1 MPNLLHLIQRSK
13 EFLHIKSLLTENHRL
28 DLTVIDGVEGV
39 LLSLIGR
46 SLRKKVLVISPT
58 SEDVARLFD
67 SLQVF
72 AGPDCPVYLFPEHD
86 SSSFD
91 RATTDVRSKHLRLK
105 AISGLMS
112 LKQDKPAIFIASVQS
127 ILQKT
132 IDHKTYLEFHQ
143 RLSVGMLE
151 DITVLAKKLI
161 SAGYQ
166 FESISDTPGSIAV
179 RGSIIDVFPP
189 EYGLPLR
196 IEFWGNRIETIRE
209 FDPVTQK
216 STSALQHEVLIGP
229 AEEVLASSID
239 PVDVSALLDEIGFS
253 QFDSEVENEIKAKL
267 FEITDGNYTGDRLL
281 YSGFFCFATL
291 LDYFSNDVIVFADHE
306 ELLSKA
312 QDIGER
318 YRSYKNRNEDGSDW
332 AKHFP
337 TPYVSW
343 HALNISSKK
352 FLFEINLRDPLVNT
366 ISNLLPFT
374 STPVTSKYEGGD
386 WLSQV
391 SGGNTPDHTIFI
403 STAYPKRVQQILGD
417 NDIVSGFVE
426 DVLGTAYE
434 DRVSISPIPMAQG
447 WKYSGDN
454 CFITVLTDTEIFG
467 ASKFLKKGRE
477 IKGKARR
484 VKVSELI
491 AGCFVVHI
499 EHGIGRFFGTK
510 FIDTSDDK
518 RAEYI
523 ILEYANSDKVY
534 VPVDQVDRIT
544 YYSSRD
550 GTVPRLAR
558 LGSGEWEKTKARA
571 KESAQNLA
579 QELLAIY
586 SKRDTVTGHA
596 FTADGPWQGQ
606 LEDGFPYLET
616 TDQLDAIDAVKKD
629 MESSKPMDRLICGDV
644 GYGKTEVA
652 LRAAFKAVVDGKQVA
667 ILVPTTV
674 LAEQHQQTFSD
685 RLMPFPVNI
694 DVLSRLRSKEE
705 QKTLL
710 KGLEYGSVDIVIGTH
725 RLLQNDVTFK
735 DLGLVIIDEE
745 QRFGVAHKDRFKK
758 MRSKV
763 DVLTMTATP
772 IPRTLYISLAGIRD
786 ISKMETPPEDRLSV
800 KTYVVEF
807 AESLVKE
814 AIMKEINRGGQ
825 VFYLHNRVADIGK
838 VYQFLDDLLPDCRI
852 GIAHG
857 RLDETELSRVVDI
870 FRKGEIDVLLC
881 TTIIESGLHVDNANT
896 LIVDNAD
903 RLGLGQLYQLRGRV
917 GRGVTRGYAYFM
929 LPHASSITTNSRRRL
944 QTILDASDLG
954 SGFFVAMRDLEIRGA
969 GNILGAE
976 QSGHVHAIGFDL
988 YTRLIADEV
997 KKLKETPDVNLEEAA
1012 PDDRIRI
1019 ALGMS
1024 AFIPSAYISD
1034 LSTRLELY
1042 NRICLITDRQQI
1054 DSLES
1059 ELVDRFGRLTPE
1071 VEGLL
1076 YTMRLKVE
1084 CSNSG
1089 IVSLVRRGES
1099 IVIELVES
1107 LGGGREA
1114 LKKILALDVEIG
1126 DRRIYLSLKRLG
1138 DEWHQVLLK
1147 VVGEVKS
1154 FNKKIAMMIGD
1165 LN

>member
-1 MPNLLHLIQRSK
+1 MPNLLHLIQESK
-13 EFLHIKSLLTENHRL
+13 EFLHIKSLLTENNRL
-28 DLTVIDGVEGV
+28 DLTVISGVEGV

-46 SLRKKVLVISPT
+46 SLQKRVLVVCPS
-58 SEDVARLFD
+58 SEAVTQLFD

-72 AGPDCPVYLFPEHD
+72 AGPDCSVYLFPEHD

-112 LKQDKPAIFIASVQS
+112 LKKDNPAIFIASVQS

-132 IDHKTYLEFHQ
+132 IDHKTYLEFQQ

-151 DITVLAKKLI
+151 NITALSKKLI
-161 SAGYQ
+161 TAGYQ
-166 FESISDTPGSIAV
+166 FESISETAGSIAV

-189 EYGLPLR
+189 EFELPLR
-196 IEFWGNRIETIRE
+196 IEFWGNKIETIRE

-216 STSALQHEVLIGP
+216 STNTLQHEVVIGP
-229 AEEVLASSID
+229 AEEVLASVID
-239 PVDVSALLDEIGFS
+239 PVEVSALRSEIDFPKFTDEI
-253 QFDSEVENEIKAKL
+253 ENDVNTKLLQIK
-267 FEITDGNYTGDRLL
+267 EGNYTGDRLL

-291 LDYFSNDVIVFADHE
+291 LDYFRHDVIVFVDHE

-312 QDIGER
+312 KDIGER
-318 YRSYKNRNEDGSDW
+318 YSLYKNRGEDDRDW

-337 TPYVSW
+337 SPYVSW
-343 HALNISSKK
+343 DALNISSEK
-352 FLFEINLRDPLVNT
+352 FVFEINLRDSLVNT
-366 ISNLLPFT
+366 VSNLLPFS
-374 STPVTSKYEGGD
+374 STPAMSEYEEGD
-386 WLSQV
+386 WLRQV
-391 SGGNTPDHTIFI
+391 SEANTPDHTIFI
-403 STAYPKRVQQILGD
+403 CTAYSKRVQQILSD

-426 DVLGTAYE
+426 DVLTTAYE
-434 DRVSISPIPMAQG
+434 DRVSICPIPMAQG
-447 WKYSGDN
+447 WKYSSDD
-454 CFITVLTDTEIFG
+454 CFITVLTDAEIFG
-467 ASKFLKKGRE
+467 GSKFLKRKREVKGKGR
-477 IKGKARR
+477 R
-484 VKVSELI
+484 VRVSELV

-499 EHGIGRFFGTK
+499 EHGIGRFSGTK
-510 FIDTSDDK
+510 FMDTTDDK

-523 ILEYANSDKVY
+523 ILEYANSDKLY

-544 YYSSRD
+544 YYSSRE
-550 GTVPRLAR
+550 GSVPRLAR
-558 LGSGEWEKTKARA
+558 LGSGEWEKTKAKA
-571 KESAQNLA
+571 KESAQELA

-586 SKRDTVTGHA
+586 SKRDNVAGYA
-596 FTADGPWQGQ
+596 FTSDGPWQGQ

-616 TDQLDAIDAVKKD
+616 TDQLDAIDAVKQD
-629 MESSKPMDRLICGDV
+629 MESSRPMDRLICGDV

-685 RLMPFPVNI
+685 RLMPFPVSI

-710 KGLEYGSVDIVIGTH
+710 KGLECGSVDIVIGTH
-725 RLLQNDVTFK
+725 RLLQKDVIFK

-758 MRSKV
+758 MRSEV

-800 KTYVVEF
+800 KTYVLEF

-825 VFYLHNRVADIGK
+825 VFYLHNRVADIEK
-838 VYQFLDDLLPDCRI
+838 VYQFLKDLLPDCRI

-857 RLDETELSRVVDI
+857 RLDEVELSRVVDI
-870 FRKGEIDVLLC
+870 FRKGKIDVLLC

-917 GRGVTRGYAYFM
+917 GRGATRGYAYFM
-929 LPHASSITTNSRRRL
+929 LPRASGITVNSRKRL

-976 QSGHVHAIGFDL
+976 QSGHLHAIGFDL

-997 KKLKETPDVNLEEAA
+997 KKLKEMPDVNLEDAGADE
-1012 PDDRIRI
+1012 RIRI
-1019 ALGMS
+1019 ALGMD
-1024 AFIPSAYISD
+1024 AFIPNAYISD

-1042 NRICLITDRQQI
+1042 NRICLITDLQQI

-1059 ELVDRFGRLTPE
+1059 ELVDRFGRFAGE
-1071 VEGLL
+1071 VEGLF
-1076 YTMRLKVE
+1076 YTMRLKLE
-1084 CSNSG
+1084 CKNSG
-1089 IVSLVRRGES
+1089 IVSLVKRGGS
-1099 IVIELVES
+1099 IVVELAES
-1107 LGGGREA
+1107 LGGGRQA
-1114 LKKILALDVEIG
+1114 LKKILGPDVDIG
-1126 DRRIYLSLKRLG
+1126 DRRLYLSLKSLG
-1138 DEWHQVLLK
+1138 GEWHQVLLQM
-1147 VVGEVKS
+1147 VREVKS
-1154 FNKKIAMMIGD
+1154 FNRKMVTMIGD
-1165 LN
+1165 LL